1 MNARAVVTELA
12 AKIRGPNRTPDG
24 RPIEYSVTPAGP
36 GQFGGFMAEVV
47 FKFEEIHLVG
57 KSKARATKT
66 EAQEEAYEAI
76 RADIQG
82 IWDMRSRVAEE
93 KLQIPCLLCLDL
105 LRPRM
110 MGEHMMYKHSEQ
122 VIEASGRAGDTAYQQ
137 RVRDAIANL
146 QASNKQ

>member
-1 MNARAVVTELA
+1 MNSRAVVTELA

-24 RPIEYSVTPAGP
+24 RPIEYSITPVGP
-36 GQFGGFMAEVV
+36 GQLGGFMAEVV
-47 FKFEEIHLVG
+47 FKFEEIHPVG

-93 KLQIPCLLCLDL
+93 KLQIPCLLCLEL

-110 MGEHMMYKHSEQ
+110 MGEHMMYKHSEH
-122 VIEASGRAGDTAYQQ
+122 VIEASGRAGDATYQKTVTAAIERMEAHRQQ
-137 RVRDAIANL
+137 
-146 QASNKQ
+146 